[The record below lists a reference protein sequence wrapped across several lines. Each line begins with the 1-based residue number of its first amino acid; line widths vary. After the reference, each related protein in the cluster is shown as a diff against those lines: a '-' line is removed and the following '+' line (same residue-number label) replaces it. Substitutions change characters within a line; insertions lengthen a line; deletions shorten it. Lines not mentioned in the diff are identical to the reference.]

1 MDSPGAE
8 LSGLIRNRAKHLV
21 RSHHLHCSEA
31 VFTVLNQVLGGGLPA
46 ALATNLASGFPEGLG
61 GSGCLCG
68 ALSGGVLALGLFL
81 GQAGSKTLPAKSV
94 KRATRTLHD
103 LFREQF
109 GSTCCRV
116 LTKSLPPRSAKLIEH
131 CGEITGAT
139 AEIAA
144 RLILQQRPEL
154 LAQADVSALSFPK
167 KKLLTRLQQIV
178 KVFRLPG

>member
-1 MDSPGAE
+1 V
-8 LSGLIRNRAKHLV
+8 RA
-21 RSHHLHCSEA
+21 HHLHCAEA
-31 VFTVLNQVLGGGLPA
+31 VFTVLNQVLGGGLPG
-46 ALATNLASGFPEGLG
+46 ALATNLASGFPEGLA

-81 GQAGSKTLPAKSV
+81 GQAGAGILPAKSV
-94 KRATRTLHD
+94 KGATRSLHD
-103 LFREQF
+103 FFREQF

-116 LTKSLPPRSAKLIEH
+116 LTKNLPPRSAKLIEH

-154 LAQADVSALSFPK
+154 LLQADVSALSFPK
-167 KKLLTRLQQIV
+167 NKFLTRLQQIV
-178 KVFRLPG
+178 KVFRLSG